1 MAQRERCRGTGKVI
15 FATYDEAFQRL
26 GEIGMLPG
34 ASFYR
39 PTQVTRR
46 CQSCDGY
53 HLSSKPNKPWRSG
66 KQTVARRNA
75 KKGLTNRRRSG

>member
-1 MAQRERCRGTGKVI
+1 MARRERCRGTGKVI
-15 FATYDEAFQRL
+15 FTTYDEAFRRL
-26 GEIGMLPG
+26 GEIGLLPG
-34 ASFYR
+34 GGFYR

-66 KQTVARRNA
+66 KQTVPRRRQVDRRN
-75 KKGLTNRRRSG
+75 